1 MKRLQ
6 NPHVSLFLGATL
18 ISLSPIWVKLVS
30 VSPTASGFYRV
41 VIGGGALAL
50 YLLFTRRRLSFS
62 RRSIAI
68 LMLSAVFFAMDLWF
82 WHRSIGYVGPG
93 LATLLGN
100 FQVFFMM
107 IAGAV
112 LLHQRP
118 HVRQLIAV
126 PLALGGLTLIVGL
139 DWSGLPAD
147 YRLGIVFGL
156 LTAVTYAGYM
166 LTLRE
171 ARARSAHRSAAR
183 EVAVVSLATAALL
196 GMAATTEGV
205 SLVIPTL
212 ADAGWLLSYGI
223 LSHCIGWL
231 LIAGALP
238 RVSATEAG
246 LALLL
251 QPTLS
256 FVWEVLFF
264 ARPVTVTELI
274 GAVIVLAAIYL
285 GSRK

>member
-6 NPHVSLFLGATL
+6 NPLVSLFLGATL

-50 YLLFTRRRLSFS
+50 YLLFTRRRLGLS

-68 LMLSAVFFAMDLWF
+68 LTLSAVFLAMDLWF

-118 HVRQLIAV
+118 HARQLIAV

-139 DWSGLPAD
+139 DWNGLPAD

-156 LTAVTYAGYM
+156 LTAITYAGYM

-171 ARARSAHRSAAR
+171 ARARSAYRSAAR
-183 EVAVVSLATAALL
+183 EVAVVSLATATLL
-196 GMAATTEGV
+196 GMAAITEGV
-205 SLVIPTL
+205 SLAIPTL

-264 ARPVTVTELI
+264 ARPVTLTELI

-285 GSRK
+285 GSRN

>member
-50 YLLFTRRRLSFS
+50 YLLVTRRRLGFS

-68 LMLSAVFFAMDLWF
+68 LTLSAVFLAMDLWF

-112 LLHQRP
+112 LLHQR
-118 HVRQLIAV
+118 R
-126 PLALGGLTLIVGL
+126 
-139 DWSGLPAD
+139 
-147 YRLGIVFGL
+147 
-156 LTAVTYAGYM
+156 
-166 LTLRE
+166 
-171 ARARSAHRSAAR
+171 
-183 EVAVVSLATAALL
+183 
-196 GMAATTEGV
+196 
-205 SLVIPTL
+205 
-212 ADAGWLLSYGI
+212 
-223 LSHCIGWL
+223 
-231 LIAGALP
+231 
-238 RVSATEAG
+238 
-246 LALLL
+246 
-251 QPTLS
+251 
-256 FVWEVLFF
+256 
-264 ARPVTVTELI
+264 RP
-274 GAVIVLAAIYL
+274 
-285 GSRK
+285 SRRRRGCR